1 MLMGWGPYRFTVPN
15 YSVETIRRSIQ
26 ARVEPQP
33 IIGARPKLHKL
44 GPGAETI
51 TLESSFYPQHL
62 NGNGLTQ
69 LAGIRQAVNAL
80 ESMQLVHING
90 SGMNVFGKWV
100 ATSIDDEQ
108 TMLDASGSPQ
118 CVTTTLTMTLDE
130 DAPARAI
137 AVDAVLKSANFS
149 ASLSIS
155 SSGLSATI
163 GIGF

>member
-26 ARVEPQP
+26 ARVEQQP
-33 IIGARPKLHKL
+33 IIGARPKLHRL
-44 GPGAETI
+44 GPGTETI
-51 TLESSFYPQHL
+51 TLESTFFPQHL

-90 SGMNVFGKWV
+90 SGMNIFGKWV

-108 TMLDASGSPQ
+108 TMLDPSGSPQ
-118 CVTTTLTMTLDE
+118 CVTTTLSMTLDE
-130 DAPARAI
+130 ETPARGI
-137 AVDAVLKSANFS
+137 AVAAVLSSANFS